1 VPLATTDAQDH
12 EQWKVRK
19 DVVSKNNYLRDV
31 DEIRT
36 MTFKTYQQL
45 NVADTVMGTF
55 RKGQKEIVIN
65 RNAPFIYEEL
75 LWHDDNGKAVFITP
89 RSTGTVEF
97 KLVLKKI
104 D

>member
-1 VPLATTDAQDH
+1 
-12 EQWKVRK
+12 
-19 DVVSKNNYLRDV
+19 
-31 DEIRT
+31 
-36 MTFKTYQQL
+36 
-45 NVADTVMGTF
+45 MGTF